1 MARWNR
7 SKETVERHRKLRRH
21 IVWGVGAVVSF
32 YLLVPL
38 IVGDMGLV
46 KYFKLRRTHHQLQE
60 EIQRVSDENQKI
72 DDEIHALR
80 SDPAKIEQLARE
92 RLGLVRP
99 GEAVYQFQS
108 SSPAKSP
115 FDPPATRRP

>member
-7 SKETVERHRKLRRH
+7 SRETVEQHRKLRRR
-21 IVWGVGAVVSF
+21 IIWGVGAVVSF

-46 KYFKLRRTHHQLQE
+46 KYFEMRRTHHQLQQ
-60 EIQRVSDENQKI
+60 EIQRVSDENKEI
-72 DDEIHALR
+72 EDEIHALR
-80 SDPAKIEQLARE
+80 SDPVKIEQLARE

-99 GEAVYQFQS
+99 GETVYQFEPASPDVS
-108 SSPAKSP
+108 SLNSKEPPSP
-115 FDPPATRRP
+115 

>member
-1 MARWNR
+1 MAHWNR
-7 SKETVERHRKLRRH
+7 SKETVKRHQKLRRR
-21 IVWGVGAVVSF
+21 IVWGVGAVVLF

-46 KYFKLRRTHHQLQE
+46 KYFKMRRMHHQLQQ
-60 EIQRVSDENQKI
+60 EIQQLSDQNKKI
-72 DDEIHALR
+72 EDEVHALR

-99 GEAVYQFQS
+99 GEVVYQFQ
-108 SSPAKSP
+108 
-115 FDPPATRRP
+115 TQRP

>member
-7 SKETVERHRKLRRH
+7 SKETVERHRKLRCR

-46 KYFKLRRTHHQLQE
+46 NYFKMRQTHHRLQL
-60 EIQRVSDENQKI
+60 EIQRLSEENKKI
-72 DDEIHALR
+72 EAEVHALR

-99 GEAVYQFQS
+99 GEVVYQFQP
-108 SSPAKSP
+108 SPRTESP
-115 FDPPATRRP
+115 FAPPATRRP

>member
-7 SKETVERHRKLRRH
+7 SRETVERHRKLHRR

-46 KYFKLRRTHHQLQE
+46 KYFEMRRTHHQLQQ
-60 EIQRVSDENQKI
+60 EIQRVSDENKEI
-72 DDEIHALR
+72 EDEIHALR
-80 SDPAKIEQLARE
+80 SDPVKIEQLARE

-99 GEAVYQFQS
+99 GETVYQFEPA
-108 SSPAKSP
+108 SPDVSP
-115 FDPPATRRP
+115 LNSKEPPSP